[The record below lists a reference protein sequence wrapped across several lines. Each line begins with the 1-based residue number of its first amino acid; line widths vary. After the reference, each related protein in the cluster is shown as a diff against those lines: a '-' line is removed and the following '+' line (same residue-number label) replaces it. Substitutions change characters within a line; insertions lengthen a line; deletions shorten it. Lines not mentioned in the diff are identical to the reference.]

1 MPFLTLHPRKVGLLA
16 VLGLPL
22 IWGCSHSASAGR
34 KLIEFSENEWISPS
48 GNAGIQMVTEHYDL
62 RVTSPDSLLRQQ
74 LPLFMETAFEGY
86 SSTIQP
92 SRQNADRMIV
102 YLFGTRN
109 EWAAFTKV
117 AFPAQAE
124 VYLHLQAGGYTDQPS
139 ATAVT
144 HDLGRDRCLS
154 LLAHE
159 GFHQYVA
166 RHLDRPL
173 PAWLNEGLA
182 CQWEAFK
189 LVGGRPVFTPRQ
201 NYLRRN
207 SLRAALSGKDAFI
220 PLSELLG
227 MHAGEAV
234 VQTGQVVRSYY
245 AQAWVLILFLQH
257 GADNKYAQGFKSLLA
272 DAGTDR
278 LDAAIGAYRAAT
290 PTAASLSN
298 GEVLFRHYITDDL
311 ETCENEYSQFARQ
324 LVY

>member
-1 MPFLTLHPRKVGLLA
+1 MPHARLYARNAGLPA
-16 VLGLPL
+16 VLVLSL
-22 IWGCSHSASAGR
+22 VWRCSHTAWR
-34 KLIEFSENEWISPS
+34 KPIEFSENEWVSPS
-48 GNAGIQMVTEHYDL
+48 GNAGTQIVTEHYDL
-62 RVTSPDSLLRQQ
+62 RVTSQDALLRQY

-86 SSTIQP
+86 SSTIRP
-92 SRQNADRMIV
+92 IRPNADRMIV
-102 YLFGTRN
+102 YLFGTRE
-109 EWAAFTKV
+109 EWAAFTK
-117 AFPAQAE
+117 ATYPAHAHT
-124 VYLHLQAGGYTDQPS
+124 YLHLQAGGYTDQPS

-166 RHLDRPL
+166 RHLEGSL

-189 LVGGRPVFTPRQ
+189 LVEGRPVFTPKQ

-220 PLSELLG
+220 PLSDLLG

-234 VQTGQVVRSYY
+234 VQTGQVVQSYY
-245 AQAWVLILFLQH
+245 AQVWILILFLEQ
-257 GADNKYAQGFKSLLA
+257 GANGKYARAFKQLLA

-278 LDAAIGAYRAAT
+278 LDAAMSAYRAAT
-290 PTAASLSN
+290 PTAAKLSN
-298 GEVLFRHYITDDL
+298 GEIIFRHYITDDL
-311 ETCENEYSQFARQ
+311 ETCSAEYFQFARQ
-324 LVY
+324 VVY